1 MKILITGG
9 TVFVSRYISEYYA
22 QKGHDVYVLNRNT
35 RPQPPDTT
43 LIQADRH
50 DLGDILRPYRFD
62 LVIDTAYTARDVDML
77 LDALGEV
84 GDYILISSGAVYPE
98 TAPLPFTEDTE
109 LKVNRYWDRYGTD
122 KIEAEA
128 VLLRRVPGAYILRPP
143 YIYGPMNNVYREA
156 FVFDCASLG
165 RKFYLPGDGSQRL
178 QFFHIRDL
186 CRFTEVLLSKRPG
199 RHIFNVG
206 NRDGVSI
213 REWVKLCYRVLGK
226 EPEFVEVPGNVEQRK
241 YFCFYDYEYM
251 LDVARQDELL
261 DGVTDLEA
269 GLKEAWEWYRENG
282 DKVNR
287 KPYFEFIDG
296 ELLNILEGHKC
307 R

>member
-98 TAPLPFTEDTE
+98 TAPLPFTEYTE
-109 LKVNRYWDRYGTD
+109 IKIKMYWDR
-122 KIEAEA
+122 
-128 VLLRRVPGAYILRPP
+128 
-143 YIYGPMNNVYREA
+143 
-156 FVFDCASLG
+156 
-165 RKFYLPGDGSQRL
+165 
-178 QFFHIRDL
+178 
-186 CRFTEVLLSKRPG
+186 
-199 RHIFNVG
+199 
-206 NRDGVSI
+206 
-213 REWVKLCYRVLGK
+213 
-226 EPEFVEVPGNVEQRK
+226 
-241 YFCFYDYEYM
+241 
-251 LDVARQDELL
+251 
-261 DGVTDLEA
+261 
-269 GLKEAWEWYRENG
+269 
-282 DKVNR
+282 
-287 KPYFEFIDG
+287 
-296 ELLNILEGHKC
+296 
-307 R
+307 

>member
-109 LKVNRYWDRYGTD
+109 LKINRYWDRYGTD

-269 GLKEAWEWYRENG
+269 GLKEDWEWYRENG

>member
-1 MKILITGG
+1 M
-9 TVFVSRYISEYYA
+9 
-22 QKGHDVYVLNRNT
+22 
-35 RPQPPDTT
+35 
-43 LIQADRH
+43 
-50 DLGDILRPYRFD
+50 
-62 LVIDTAYTARDVDML
+62 
-77 LDALGEV
+77 
-84 GDYILISSGAVYPE
+84 
-98 TAPLPFTEDTE
+98 
-109 LKVNRYWDRYGTD
+109 
-122 KIEAEA
+122 
-128 VLLRRVPGAYILRPP
+128 
-143 YIYGPMNNVYREA
+143 
-156 FVFDCASLG
+156 
-165 RKFYLPGDGSQRL
+165 
-178 QFFHIRDL
+178 
-186 CRFTEVLLSKRPG
+186 
-199 RHIFNVG
+199 G

>member
-9 TVFVSRYISEYYA
+9 TVFVSRYIAEYYA

-186 CRFTEVLLSKRPG
+186 CRFTEALLSKRPG

-213 REWVKLCYRVLGK
+213 REWSSSAIGSWAKSRSLWRCQGTSSR
-226 EPEFVEVPGNVEQRK
+226 GNIFASTTMSICWTWRGRMSFWTV
-241 YFCFYDYEYM
+241 
-251 LDVARQDELL
+251 
-261 DGVTDLEA
+261 
-269 GLKEAWEWYRENG
+269 
-282 DKVNR
+282 
-287 KPYFEFIDG
+287 
-296 ELLNILEGHKC
+296 
-307 R
+307 